1 MTEKTTS
8 PLASDTDLAK
18 NIATIKRGV
27 DARVGEIKRALAH
40 WIADITTPAD
50 YTPVSIALLETAI
63 DRYLDTHDEQDA
75 RDFVER
81 AFRRAVQKRKGP
93 LQ

>member
-1 MTEKTTS
+1 MTDKTTS
-8 PLASDTDLAK
+8 SPVPDADLAK

-40 WIADITTPAD
+40 WIADTTTSAD
-50 YTPVSIALLETAI
+50 HTSVSIALLETAI
-63 DRYLDTHDEQDA
+63 DRYLDIHDEADA
-75 RDFVER
+75 RDLIEKTL
-81 AFRRAVQKRKGP
+81 RRAAQRRRGP